1 MRGEVHMNLQDP
13 TIVSAIIGAL
23 AVLIPALFAGMFGLR
38 KWQEE
43 KKKLNLEVRK
53 LELEVKGPSDNH
65 TSIEEL
71 RQGML
76 IIAKKLWQKN
86 FRPDVIVSF
95 NRSGTAL
102 AGMFAVNMKI
112 DEILTISRH
121 RDKSDNPSATA
132 KRKYV
137 VGELLNLTAT
147 KLRNKKILA
156 VMMLMETGDTIEDGL
171 QFLRREGITQ
181 DIAIAAMYITSG
193 ARNRWP
199 NVVFAY
205 ETNEPKSVLEKLPW
219 VDEYDFV

>member
-1 MRGEVHMNLQDP
+1 MNFQDP
-13 TIVSAIIGAL
+13 TITAAMIGLA
-23 AVLIPALFAGMFGLR
+23 AVLIPAFFAGLFGLR

-43 KKKLNLEVRK
+43 KKKLKLEIQK
-53 LELEVKGPSDNH
+53 LELEVKGPSGNR
-65 TSIEEL
+65 TSMEEL

-76 IIAKKLWQKN
+76 IIANKLWQKN
-86 FRPDVIVSF
+86 FRPDVLVSF

-121 RDKSDNPSATA
+121 RDRSDNPSTTA

-147 KLRNKKILA
+147 KLRNKKILI
-156 VMMLMETGDTIEDGL
+156 VMMLIETGDTIEDGL
-171 QFLRREGITQ
+171 LYLKRDGITQ
-181 DIAIAAMYITSG
+181 NIEIAAMYITSG

-199 NVVFAY
+199 NIVFAY
-205 ETNEPKSVLEKLPW
+205 ETNEPKGVLEKLPW